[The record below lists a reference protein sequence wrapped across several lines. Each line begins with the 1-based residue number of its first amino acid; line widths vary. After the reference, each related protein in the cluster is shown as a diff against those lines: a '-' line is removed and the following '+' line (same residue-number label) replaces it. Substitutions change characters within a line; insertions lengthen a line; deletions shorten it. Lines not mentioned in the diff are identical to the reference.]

1 MKKLGL
7 LIVALIAVVL
17 TGCDPQCCPETTV
30 KAYYKALQEQ
40 DFTTS
45 ASYIL
50 MQPGD
55 SQKEMAEA
63 LKTVYSKDGAIVSF
77 DVFGS
82 AKTTNDVAEVAVATE
97 IAKAP
102 KGYDPKGVSTLNL
115 VKSNGKWYIKF

>member
-7 LIVALIAVVL
+7 LIVVFIAVVL
-17 TGCDPQCCPETTV
+17 TGCDPQSCPEKTV
-30 KAYYKALQEQ
+30 KAYFKALQEQ
-40 DFTTS
+40 DFQTS

-55 SQKEMAEA
+55 SQKEMTEA

-77 DVFGS
+77 DVLGS
-82 AKTTNDVAEVAVATE
+82 ARTTNDVATVAVATE

-102 KGYDPKGVSTLNL
+102 KGYDAKGASTLDL